1 MPTSSSTA
9 AGAPRSTKTS
19 PPSWRETNSFY
30 LATAIAD
37 GQPYIQ
43 HRGGPK
49 GFVKILDKNTIA
61 FADYSGNRQYITQ
74 GNLSENPKAH
84 IFVMDYAHRRRVK
97 IWGEARVVDDDPALT
112 ESLMPQGYKAR
123 PEQVILFRISA
134 WDTNCPQH
142 IPQKFDAADVAAAL
156 AARDARIA
164 ELEAE
169 LAALK
174 GQPRSGESSR
184 RLLQRRPGEFR
195 IISQHHPVDIGGE
208 VGELLGPLPQWRFE
222 ERRQDS
228 GQRAEGGGV
237 GAAGR
242 LAHQIWLVAKLD
254 RQRKQRANGEIDVV
268 FRARGGRGR

>member
-1 MPTSSSTA
+1 MSDTDSFSSDVAFTPAVKAVQTRKGSRDGFAQVEERGGWRTEIDEKL
-9 AGAPRSTKTS
+9 AGFLTEADSLY
-19 PPSWRETNSFY
+19 F
-30 LATAIAD
+30 ATATAN

-49 GFVKILDKNTIA
+49 GFVKILDKNTLA

-74 GNLSENPKAH
+74 GNLTENTKAY

-97 IWGEARVVDDDPALT
+97 LWGEARVVDDDPALLQ
-112 ESLMPQGYKAR
+112 SLMPKGYKAR
-123 PEQVILFRISA
+123 PEQVILFKVSA

-174 GQPRSGESSR
+174 GEPA
-184 RLLQRRPGEFR
+184 P
-195 IISQHHPVDIGGE
+195 SQ
-208 VGELLGPLPQWRFE
+208 
-222 ERRQDS
+222 
-228 GQRAEGGGV
+228 
-237 GAAGR
+237 
-242 LAHQIWLVAKLD
+242 
-254 RQRKQRANGEIDVV
+254 
-268 FRARGGRGR
+268 